1 MARRTKRVTIHQ
13 QGRDRG
19 KTFELTEMP
28 ADQAE
33 RWCSRG
39 VLLFM
44 NTHAKLPEGAAGL
57 ELTWRN
63 VFAAGLSALHGLREV
78 ELRPLLEEIKP
89 CIKWVPPGDAP
100 LQAIFPGN
108 DSQIEEFQTWW
119 ELYYEYVQLL
129 LGFSLADV
137 LSTTGITPET
147 PPAS

>member
-1 MARRTKRVTIHQ
+1 MARRIKRVTIHE

-33 RWCSRG
+33 RWCSRA

-63 VFAAGLSALHGLREV
+63 VFAAGLSALHGLRET

-100 LQAIFPGN
+100 MQVIFPGHE
-108 DSQIEEFQTWW
+108 SQIEEFKTWW

-129 LGFSLADV
+129 LGFSLADA
-137 LSTTGITPET
+137 LSTTGITPEVT
-147 PPAS
+147 PAS